1 MLMKDRTD
9 YIKQII
15 STMPETPGVYQYFNP
30 EGVIIYVGKAKNL
43 KKRVSSYF
51 TKEHESVKT
60 RVLVKNIYDL
70 RYIVVNSE
78 TDALLLENNLIKQY
92 QPRYNVLLKDGKT
105 YPWLCITKEEF
116 PRVFRTRQLVRG
128 AEYFGPYS
136 SVYTLD
142 LLLELI
148 REIYPIRTCR
158 FPLTENSIS
167 AGRYKVCLQYHIKN
181 CLGCCEG
188 YQDRDSYRRMIDE
201 IKEIA
206 KGNSHN
212 ITDYLLNE
220 IGRLSSELRFE
231 EAQQLK
237 EKYDSIV
244 KYQSKTIITT
254 THDDDLDVFG
264 YDEDDNSCYINML
277 HIVKGSVVKGYTIE
291 YQKRIEESKEDLLA
305 MGVMELR
312 ERLGSSSKTLLVPF
326 LPALCMN
333 GIEFHIPK
341 IGDKKKLLDLSS
353 KNVRQ
358 YKVDKYKQSEKL
370 NPDQRMTRLL
380 GSLQSKLGLSKMPVH
395 IECFDNSHIQ
405 GSDAVAA
412 CVVFKKAKPS
422 RKDYRKYIIK
432 TVEGPDDYAS
442 MREVVKRRYS
452 RLVSEGGAMP
462 DLIIADGG
470 IGQMEMIRQSLVE
483 VGIDIPIA
491 GLAKD
496 DHHRTHQLLF
506 GFPAQVVTLKPTE
519 ELFKFLTQIQDETHR
534 VAISFH
540 RDKRSKNQT
549 RSLLDGISGIGE
561 KTKNQLLLHFKS
573 VKRIQNAEKE
583 ELVKLIGNNRGSIV
597 YAYFHH
603 E

>member
-1 MLMKDRTD
+1 MKDRTD

-15 STMPETPGVYQYFNP
+15 STMPETPGVYQYFNH

-353 KNVRQ
+353 QNVRQ